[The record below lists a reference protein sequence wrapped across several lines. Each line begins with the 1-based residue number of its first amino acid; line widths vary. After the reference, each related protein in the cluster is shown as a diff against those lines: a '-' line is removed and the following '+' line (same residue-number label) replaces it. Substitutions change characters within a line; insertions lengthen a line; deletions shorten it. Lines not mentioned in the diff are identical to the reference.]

1 MIRSARRRLVLALA
15 AAATAALAVAA
26 ASVSAPQAI
35 EDKQAEAEAVLGQ
48 IQQIDAE
55 LEHVVDD
62 YNLATERLEALQDE
76 LKDAKRHLTLA
87 RSSNKVA
94 QQNLSDRL
102 LALYVNGD
110 DSNTL
115 EILLGAESLDDL
127 LDRVDAAKRVSDQD
141 SRIVDAVR
149 DARAALRKEERRLE
163 KALAEQEQVV
173 AERAEKRKEIEAQLS
188 ERQALYASIEDQ
200 IQGLLAEERERQ
212 ERLAREAERRLAATQ
227 DAATG
232 DPAQAAPQAPADAG
246 SADAAAPSASSD
258 VSIPAPPPGQY
269 GGVAGI
275 ALQYLG
281 TPYVWAGASPSGFDC
296 SGFVQYVFSQV
307 GMSLPHNA
315 AAQYGY
321 GSPVPREALQAGD
334 LVFFNGLG
342 HVGIYIGGGQFVH
355 SPHSGDVVKIS
366 SIYDSWY
373 ASTWVGARR
382 L

>member
-1 MIRSARRRLVLALA
+1 VV
-15 AAATAALAVAA
+15 AALAVSA
-26 ASVSAPQAI
+26 ASLSAPQAI
-35 EDKQAEAEAVLGQ
+35 EDKQSEAEAVLAQ

-62 YNLATERLEALQDE
+62 YNAATERLDALESE
-76 LKDAKRHLTLA
+76 LQDAKRHVALA
-87 RSSNKVA
+87 KHTNKIA

-102 LALYVNGD
+102 VALYVNGGE
-110 DSNTL
+110 SNTL
-115 EILLGAESLDDL
+115 EVILGAESLDDL
-127 LDRVDAAKRVSDQD
+127 LDRVDAANRVSDQD
-141 SRIVDAVR
+141 SRIVTAVE
-149 DARAALRKEERRLE
+149 DARKALAKEQRRVE
-163 KALAEQEQVV
+163 KALAEQKQVV
-173 AERAEKRKEIEAQLS
+173 AERAEQREQIEAQLA
-188 ERQALYASIEDQ
+188 ERQALYSSIEGQ
-200 IQGLLAEERERQ
+200 IQDLIAEEKARQ
-212 ERLAREAERRLAATQ
+212 ERLAREAQRRLELTQ
-227 DAATG
+227 NGAATG
-232 DPAQAAPQAPADAG
+232 DPAAAPEATEPSSSPSSSPEPA
-246 SADAAAPSASSD
+246 
-258 VSIPAPPPGQY
+258 IPAPPPGQY

-281 TPYVWAGASPSGFDC
+281 TPYVWAGASPAGFDC
-296 SGFVQYVFSQV
+296 SGFVQYVFGQV
-307 GMSLPHNA
+307 GVSLPHNA

-321 GSPVPREALQAGD
+321 GAAVPREALQSGD